1 MASDCLKLELRA
13 VVSCLMWLLGT
24 EHSCSGRAARA
35 LKHSSL
41 YSSTVFFEMDSLTK
55 LELTDWTGW
64 AGWPVSPRLALVSNS
79 PGLQIQTWAAVPT
92 FYKTFFREIK
102 TILIG
107 ESWIGPS
114 ATINLG
120 FIVSM

>member
-1 MASDCLKLELRA
+1 
-13 VVSCLMWLLGT
+13 
-24 EHSCSGRAARA
+24 
-35 LKHSSL
+35 
-41 YSSTVFFEMDSLTK
+41 
-55 LELTDWTGW
+55 
-64 AGWPVSPRLALVSNS
+64 VSNS
-79 PGLQIQTWAAVPT
+79 PGLQIQTQAAVPT